1 MIRERL
7 VLSTKGVT
15 VLGRR
20 LTIPLVVTASVVVG
34 GVAGALLGVPA
45 LSGASTS
52 STPKAANASGP
63 APAPGLRRVGE
74 SALFDAA
81 AKALN
86 LTTDELRNRLSD
98 GKTTIA
104 GIAKEKNIDLNTIID
119 AIAAADRQR
128 IEDFVNNPLPV
139 GGRGP
144 GPGFWPGVGHGPG
157 MALGVDE
164 KLDAAAK
171 ALGTT
176 TDDLRSALRDGKSIA
191 DVAKD
196 KNVDVNKVIDSMV
209 TAAQARIDQAKT
221 DGKLTQEQADR
232 LKSDLKDR
240 ITKLVNG
247 DFGGRRGRGPG
258 LGRGFW
264 GHRGP

>member
-1 MIRERL
+1 
-7 VLSTKGVT
+7 

-20 LTIPLVVTASVVVG
+20 LTIPLIITASVVAG
-34 GVAGALLGVPA
+34 GTAGALLGVPA
-45 LSGASTS
+45 LSSASTN
-52 STPKAANASGP
+52 STTKVTNGSGPGP
-63 APAPGLRRVGE
+63 APGMRPAGA
-74 SALFDAA
+74 SALLDAA

-104 GIAKEKNIDLNTIID
+104 GIAKEKNIDINTVID

-128 IEDFVNNPLPV
+128 IEDFVNNPLPQ
-139 GGRGP
+139 RHGP
-144 GPGFWPGVGHGPG
+144 GPGFGHGPG
-157 MALGVDE
+157 KAFGADE

-171 ALGTT
+171 ALGIT

-196 KNVDVNKVIDSMV
+196 KNVDINKVIDAMV
-209 TAAQARIDQAKT
+209 ATAQSRIDKAKT
-221 DGKLTQEQADR
+221 DGKITQPQADR
-232 LKSDLKDR
+232 LQADLKDR

-247 DFGGRRGRGPG
+247 DFAGPRGRGPG
-258 LGRGFW
+258 PGRGFW

>member
-1 MIRERL
+1 M
-7 VLSTKGVT
+7 
-15 VLGRR
+15 LGRR
-20 LTIPLVVTASVVVG
+20 LTIPLIITASVVVG
-34 GVAGALLGVPA
+34 GTAGALLGVPA

-52 STPKAANASGP
+52 PPTNASTNATNASGS
-63 APAPGLRRVGE
+63 APAPGVRRAGA
-74 SALFDAA
+74 SASFEAA

-86 LTTDELRNRLSD
+86 LTTDELRDRLSD

-104 GIAKEKNIDLNTIID
+104 AIAKEKNIDVNTVID

-128 IEDFVNNPLPV
+128 IEDFVNNPLPTW
-139 GGRGP
+139 GHGP
-144 GPGFWPGVGHGPG
+144 GPGFGGHPG
-157 MALGVDE
+157 MAFGADE

-171 ALGTT
+171 ALGIT

-196 KNVDVNKVIDSMV
+196 KNVDVNKVIDAMV
-209 TAAQARIDQAKT
+209 GAAQARIDQAKT
-221 DGKLTQEQADR
+221 DGKITAEQADR
-232 LKSDLKDR
+232 LKADLKDR

-247 DFGGRRGRGPG
+247 DFGARGDRGRGP
-258 LGRGFW
+258 GRGFW

>member
-1 MIRERL
+1 M
-7 VLSTKGVT
+7 
-15 VLGRR
+15 LGRR
-20 LTIPLVVTASVVVG
+20 LTIPLIITASVVVG
-34 GVAGALLGVPA
+34 GTAGALLGVPA
-45 LSGASTS
+45 LSGASTN
-52 STPKAANASGP
+52 STTKVTNASGP
-63 APAPGLRRVGE
+63 APGMRPAGA

-104 GIAKEKNIDLNTIID
+104 GIAKEKNIDINTVID

-128 IEDFVNNPLPV
+128 IEDFVNNPLPQ
-139 GGRGP
+139 GGHGP
-144 GPGFWPGVGHGPG
+144 GPGFRHGPG
-157 MALGVDE
+157 KAFGADE

-171 ALGTT
+171 ALGVT

-209 TAAQARIDQAKT
+209 ATAQARIDKAKT
-221 DGKLTQEQADR
+221 DGKITQAQADR
-232 LKSDLKDR
+232 LTAELKDR

-247 DFGGRRGRGPG
+247 DFAGPGRGPG
-258 LGRGFW
+258 GPGGPGRGFW

>member
-1 MIRERL
+1 MIRKRF
-7 VLSTKGVT
+7 VPSPKGVA

-20 LTIPLVVTASVVVG
+20 FTIPLVITASVVVG
-34 GVAGALLGVPA
+34 GTAGALLGVPM
-45 LSGASTS
+45 LSGASTN
-52 STPKAANASGP
+52 STTNVANASGP
-63 APAPGLRRVGE
+63 ARASGTRPGP
-74 SALFDAA
+74 SASFDAA

-86 LTTDELRNRLSD
+86 LTTDELRNKLSD

-104 GIAKEKNIDLNTIID
+104 GIAKEKNIDINTVID

-128 IEDFVNNPLPV
+128 IEDFVNNPLPA
-139 GGRGP
+139 R
-144 GPGFWPGVGHGPG
+144 GHGPG
-157 MALGVDE
+157 AGFGYGPGKAFGADE

-196 KNVDVNKVIDSMV
+196 KNVDVNKVIDAMV
-209 TAAQARIDQAKT
+209 AAAQARIDQAKT
-221 DGKLTQEQADR
+221 DGKISQEQADR
-232 LKSDLKDR
+232 LKSELKDR
-240 ITKLVNG
+240 ITKVVNG
-247 DFGGRRGRGPG
+247 DFAGPRDHGPG
-258 LGRGFW
+258 PGRGFW